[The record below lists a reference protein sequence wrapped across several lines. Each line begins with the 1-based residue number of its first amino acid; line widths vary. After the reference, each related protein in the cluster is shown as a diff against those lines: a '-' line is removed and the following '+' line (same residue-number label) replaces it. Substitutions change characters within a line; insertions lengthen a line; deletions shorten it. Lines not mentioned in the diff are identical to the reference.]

1 MLDTNIFD
9 RIVASGVVVDRLQK
23 VVQEELLKILTT
35 HVQEDELSLI
45 SDVEKKK
52 KVASIPREVIP
63 TRGFVLGVS
72 RLGMARLGG
81 EGIEEVRQGN
91 IRHTHDA
98 LIAAT
103 AEGYADVLVTEDT
116 TLRSRIRDQNL
127 KVEVWDYERFFQH
140 VESL

>member
-1 MLDTNIFD
+1 M
-9 RIVASGVVVDRLQK
+9 
-23 VVQEELLKILTT
+23 QEELLKILTT

-81 EGIEEVRQGN
+81 EGIEEIRQGN
-91 IRHTHDA
+91 LRHTHDA

-103 AEGYADVLVTEDT
+103 AEGYADVLVTEEED
-116 TLRSRIRDQNL
+116 LNYFSQQ
-127 KVEVWDYERFFQH
+127 FQ
-140 VESL
+140 